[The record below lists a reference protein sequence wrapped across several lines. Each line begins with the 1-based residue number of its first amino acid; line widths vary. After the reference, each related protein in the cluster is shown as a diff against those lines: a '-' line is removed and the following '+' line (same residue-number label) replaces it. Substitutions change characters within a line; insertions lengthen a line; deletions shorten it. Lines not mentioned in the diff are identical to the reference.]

1 MNFPLE
7 AFTTVSAA
15 NPWTYVVF
23 GGIGFAFGYTLEM
36 AGFGDSR
43 KLAAQFYFKEMTV
56 LKVMFTA
63 IAVAM
68 TLLFGAVG
76 LGLIDFNLV
85 WVNPTYLGSGIV
97 GGLIMGVGF
106 IVGGFCPTTSLASAS
121 TGRIDGML
129 FMLGGF
135 VGAFLFG
142 ETERY
147 FDHWYN
153 NAGYYG
159 RLTLDQVLGVSPS
172 TLVLIIVLLALF
184 LFWGGEQLE
193 RVFGHKDLSREPRL
207 RKLGAA
213 GLFAAALGVLVL
225 GSPSIED
232 RYERLSFK
240 RTEVIKQADADPKL
254 LGDIARLPGTMPK
267 LVDATPK
274 RVDAKPKTV
283 TRVYSANEM
292 LAKRLVFTS
301 PAEAFKARYQQAINP
316 VYLDVRSESD
326 YNLYHLVD
334 SINVPLERLAEVVPD
349 LLSEP
354 PANTVFITIS
364 NDEVAAVEAWRLLV
378 ASRVQNVYILEG
390 GINNWIAVFGAK
402 DPSLKPLASAGEDQL
417 RYLFPA
423 ALGSRYKSC
432 SPSPIEYEKLDFQ
445 AKIVLQLKRD
455 KSGGGC
461 G

>member
-7 AFTTVSAA
+7 AFTAVSAA

-23 GGIGFAFGYTLEM
+23 GAIGFAFGYTLET

-43 KLAAQFYFKEMTV
+43 KLAAQFYFKELTV

-76 LGLIDFNLV
+76 LGLIDFSQV
-85 WVNPTYLGSGIV
+85 WVNPTYLGSGVV

-153 NAGYYG
+153 DAGYYG

-172 TLVLIIVLLALF
+172 ALVLIVVVLALF

-193 RVFGHKDLSREPRL
+193 RVFGRKDLSREPRL
-207 RKLGAA
+207 RKAGAV
-213 GLFAAALGVLVL
+213 GLLALALGVLVL
-225 GSPSIED
+225 GSPSLED
-232 RYERLSFK
+232 RYRRLSFK
-240 RTEVIKQADADPKL
+240 RTEVIKQADAQPQ
-254 LGDIARLPGTMPK
+254 
-267 LVDATPK
+267 
-274 RVDAKPKTV
+274 TV
-283 TRVYSANEM
+283 THVYSADEM
-292 LAKRLVFTS
+292 LSKRLVFTS
-301 PAEAFKARYQQAINP
+301 PAEAFKARYLQAIKP
-316 VYLDVRSESD
+316 VYLDVRSEAD

-334 SINVPLERLAEVVPD
+334 SIHVPLDRLATIVPD

-354 PANTVFITIS
+354 SANTVFIAIG
-364 NDEVAAVEAWRLLV
+364 NDEVAAIKAWKLLV
-378 ASRVQNVYILEG
+378 ASRVPNVYILEG
-390 GINNWIAVFGAK
+390 GINHWIATFGTQDAA
-402 DPSLKPLASAGEDQL
+402 LQPLASAGEDQL
-417 RYLFPA
+417 RYAFPS

-432 SPSPIEYEKLDFQ
+432 SPDPIEHEKLDFQ
-445 AKIVLQLKRD
+445 ARIVLQLKRD